1 MTTKTGIFSL
11 FKGENDYFKRH
22 LLTTS
27 ALLSIVLTAMPA
39 WAQESPDDAQA
50 RIDALEQ
57 QLERVLGVVQDLS
70 AEIKS
75 LKNSTQAVAPAPSP
89 ATADGL
95 TPIDLS
101 ERLDAVAA
109 SVEEANT
116 RIDDV
121 EDIAFDIDER
131 VGSRA
136 LVRAFDAKSFDLGG
150 FIHTAAT
157 FVDGQENDEFA
168 VNRLFFGLLASAQ
181 LSDKWSLFV
190 GQAFMRDS
198 DVNYGDPGNR
208 LDPNFSIVN
217 KTPLMLA
224 YATYEHSDA
233 LTVDVGRF
241 LTPHGII
248 NIEHFP
254 AILLDPE
261 QPQFLRPFSGQTIFS
276 NFINGAKVSGQVY
289 KPNGINGTLG
299 YSVYAGTY
307 TENSDSVNYGGR
319 AFWSFGDTGVTIGA
333 NLGGGRRDG
342 ADSDYVLYGAD
353 LLYDK
358 GAFQWKNELFITDE
372 DLGGDRL
379 AFYSQPAWRFAEGWT
394 AFYRFDFL
402 DDGTDEGDRKEHAV
416 GLTFKPVPQ
425 VHLRAIA
432 RLNRFDAGGGF
443 EQANAENY
451 QLSATFSF

>member
-1 MTTKTGIFSL
+1 
-11 FKGENDYFKRH
+11 
-22 LLTTS
+22 
-27 ALLSIVLTAMPA
+27 MPA

-333 NLGGGRRDG
+333 NLGGGRGMGPIVIMCSMAPTCSMTKGPSSGKTSFSSPMKIWAAIDWLSIPSPHGVSPKAGQRFIALISWMMAPMKG
-342 ADSDYVLYGAD
+342 IAKNMPWD
-353 LLYDK
+353 LPSSPFHKCICAPLLASIALTPAEGLNRPMLKTISFPRHSHFK
-358 GAFQWKNELFITDE
+358 GARI
-372 DLGGDRL
+372 
-379 AFYSQPAWRFAEGWT
+379 
-394 AFYRFDFL
+394 
-402 DDGTDEGDRKEHAV
+402 
-416 GLTFKPVPQ
+416 
-425 VHLRAIA
+425 
-432 RLNRFDAGGGF
+432 
-443 EQANAENY
+443 
-451 QLSATFSF
+451 